1 MGLFEGGA
9 VPLVSVTPQFL
20 GNLSSQAVGSVANS
34 QITSLTSQ
42 VFQGAGQSFL
52 AQTGQAVVSN
62 TANNFINVGVNSL
75 LSQNITQTSGL
86 SLSTGQNFSASSI
99 SQSIT
104 SALSSQLN
112 SNLSQTLQ
120 SAGPFGPLISTLGS
134 SLVNSLSSSI
144 LGGIGGGAG
153 GGGFNGAPGT
163 GFSSKTFP
171 GAGDE
176 PEADYGGSSY
186 TLNDIVFS
194 IQPANQGPQSSGLQE
209 AINDPKAVTRLS
221 SKQYAAAAT
230 LPNNT
235 ATAFKTEQLLKV
247 ESMGTFGKINPTAPI
262 TNNTATAFRT
272 GQLLNTSS
280 GGTFGRSAGV
290 DTTQFLTEPS
300 VGTFDASNVGGIF
313 GGNTG
318 VDPSRFAGINLPP
331 GVDKLFG
338 VSPSSNTSEGS
349 PSQGQDQSWTFITAP
364 KNISWNTQNQSSRVP
379 MFGTN
384 NPPVVAGTR
393 GMRDLDA
400 SECLVEG
407 FIRNKIVED
416 KVRALEDLMSYK
428 LNGSDGFVSVPVY
441 QFWAQQK
448 NYGGTKEKQTGY
460 FIIKDVKVKEE
471 MRDLQGKSTR
481 AMVDI
486 SFTEVPEYQVNSGR
500 DIASQTTGGAKSTLA
515 SQSQTQTAGVKGQ
528 ANQGVTAAAKTKAGP
543 GAGGATAAAQAAA
556 VGKRPT
562 GDFRSAQPIN

>member
-9 VPLVSVTPQFL
+9 VPLVSITPQFL
-20 GNLSSQAVGSVANS
+20 GNLATQTLGSVANA
-34 QITSLTSQ
+34 QITTLTGQ

-52 AQTGQAVVSN
+52 AQTGQAVVANS
-62 TANNFINVGVNSL
+62 ANNFINVGVNSL
-75 LSQNITQTSGL
+75 LSQNITQASGL

-112 SNLSQTLQ
+112 ANLSQTLQ
-120 SAGPFGPLISTLGS
+120 SAGPFGPLISTLGT
-134 SLVNSLSSSI
+134 SLVNSLGSST
-144 LGGIGGGAG
+144 LGGFGGGAG
-153 GGGFNGAPGT
+153 DGGFNGAPGT

-209 AINDPKAVTRLS
+209 AINDPKSITTLS
-221 SKQYAAAAT
+221 SKQYATAAT
-230 LPNNT
+230 LPSNT

-247 ESMGTFGKINPTAPI
+247 ESMGTFG
-262 TNNTATAFRT
+262 
-272 GQLLNTSS
+272 
-280 GGTFGRSAGV
+280 RSAGV

-300 VGTFDASNVGGIF
+300 VGIFDASGVGNNF
-313 GGNTG
+313 GTNSG
-318 VDPSRFAGINLPP
+318 VDLSRFAGINLPP

-338 VSPSSNTSEGS
+338 VSPTSNTSEGS
-349 PSQGQDQSWTFITAP
+349 PSQGEDQSWTFITAP
-364 KNISWNTQNQSSRVP
+364 KNISWNTQNQASRVP

-384 NPPVVAGTR
+384 NPPMVAGTR

-407 FIRNKIVED
+407 FIRNKVVED
-416 KVRALEDLMSYK
+416 KVRALENLMSYK

-471 MRDLQGKSTR
+471 MRDLQGKATR

-500 DIASQTTGGAKSTLA
+500 DIASQATGSAKSILP
-515 SQSQTQTAGVKGQ
+515 TQAGVKGQ
-528 ANQGVTAAAKTKAGP
+528 ANQGVAAAAGTKAGP
-543 GAGGATAAAQAAA
+543 GAGGATAAAQTAATGA
-556 VGKRPT
+556 DTKIKPLVPNANNFRNLGKL
-562 GDFRSAQPIN
+562 D

>member
-20 GNLSSQAVGSVANS
+20 GNLATQTVGSVANA
-34 QITSLTSQ
+34 QITTLTGQ
-42 VFQGAGQSFL
+42 VFKGAGQSFL
-52 AQTGQAVVSN
+52 AQAGQAVVSN
-62 TANNFINVGVNSL
+62 TANNFINVGVNPL
-75 LSQNITQTSGL
+75 LSQNITQASGL

-104 SALSSQLN
+104 SVLSSQLN

-194 IQPANQGPQSSGLQE
+194 IQPANQGPQSSGLQG
-209 AINDPKAVTRLS
+209 AINDPKAITTLS
-221 SKQYAAAAT
+221 SKQYAAAT

-247 ESMGTFGKINPTAPI
+247 ESMGTFG
-262 TNNTATAFRT
+262 
-272 GQLLNTSS
+272 Q
-280 GGTFGRSAGV
+280 SAGV
-290 DTTQFLTEPS
+290 DP
-300 VGTFDASNVGGIF
+300 A
-313 GGNTG
+313 
-318 VDPSRFAGINLPP
+318 RFAGINLPP

-400 SECLVEG
+400 NECLVEG
-407 FIRNKIVED
+407 FIRNKVVED

-448 NYGGTKEKQTGY
+448 SYGGTKEKQTGY

-471 MRDLQGKSTR
+471 MRDLQGKATR

-500 DIASQTTGGAKSTLA
+500 DIASKTTGGAKSTLA
-515 SQSQTQTAGVKGQ
+515 NQSQTQTAGVKGQ
-528 ANQGVTAAAKTKAGP
+528 ANQGVTAAAGTKAGA
-543 GAGGATAAAQAAA
+543 GAGGATAAAQTAA
-556 VGKRPT
+556 T
-562 GDFRSAQPIN
+562 GADTKIKALVPNANNYKNLNKL

>member
-20 GNLSSQAVGSVANS
+20 GNLATQTVGSVANA
-34 QITSLTSQ
+34 QVTTLTGQ

-52 AQTGQAVVSN
+52 AQSGQAVVSN
-62 TANNFINVGVNSL
+62 TANNFINVGVNPL
-75 LSQNITQTSGL
+75 LSQNITQASGL

-104 SALSSQLN
+104 SVLSSQLN

-209 AINDPKAVTRLS
+209 AINDPKAITRLS

-247 ESMGTFGKINPTAPI
+247 ESMGTFG
-262 TNNTATAFRT
+262 
-272 GQLLNTSS
+272 Q
-280 GGTFGRSAGV
+280 SAGV

-300 VGTFDASNVGGIF
+300 ARTFDASNVGGKF
-313 GGNTG
+313 GQSTG
-318 VDPSRFAGINLPP
+318 VDPARFAGINLPP

-400 SECLVEG
+400 NECLVEG
-407 FIRNKIVED
+407 FIRNKVVED

-460 FIIKDVKVKEE
+460 FIIKDVRVKEE
-471 MRDLQGKSTR
+471 MRDLQGKATR

-515 SQSQTQTAGVKGQ
+515 NQSQTQTAGVKGQ
-528 ANQGVTAAAKTKAGP
+528 ANQGVTAAAGTKAGA
-543 GAGGATAAAQAAA
+543 GAGGATAAAQTAATGA
-556 VGKRPT
+556 DTKIKALVPNANNYKNLGKL
-562 GDFRSAQPIN
+562 

>member
-9 VPLVSVTPQFL
+9 VPLVSITPQFL
-20 GNLSSQAVGSVANS
+20 GNLATQTLGSVANA
-34 QITSLTSQ
+34 QITTLTGQ

-52 AQTGQAVVSN
+52 AQTGQAVVANS
-62 TANNFINVGVNSL
+62 ANNFINVGVNPL
-75 LSQNITQTSGL
+75 LSQDITQASGL

-112 SNLSQTLQ
+112 ANLSQTLQ
-120 SAGPFGPLISTLGS
+120 SAGPFGPLISTLGT
-134 SLVNSLSSSI
+134 SLVNSLGSSI
-144 LGGIGGGAG
+144 LGGFGGGAG
-153 GGGFNGAPGT
+153 DGGFNGAPGT

-209 AINDPKAVTRLS
+209 AINDPKSITTLS

-247 ESMGTFGKINPTAPI
+247 ESMGTFGQSAGYAAAAVRSS
-262 TNNTATAFRT
+262 NTATAFNT
-272 GQLLNTSS
+272 GQLL
-280 GGTFGRSAGV
+280 
-290 DTTQFLTEPS
+290 TEPS
-300 VGTFDASNVGGIF
+300 GRTFNASGVGNNFST
-313 GGNTG
+313 NTG
-318 VDPSRFAGINLPP
+318 VDLSRFAGINLPP

-338 VSPSSNTSEGS
+338 VPASSNTSEGS
-349 PSQGQDQSWTFITAP
+349 PSQGGDQSWTFITAP
-364 KNISWNTQNQSSRVP
+364 KNISWNTQNQASRVS

-407 FIRNKIVED
+407 FIRNKVVED

-471 MRDLQGKSTR
+471 MRDLQGKATR

-500 DIASQTTGGAKSTLA
+500 DIASQATGGAKSTLA
-515 SQSQTQTAGVKGQ
+515 SQAQTSTTTAQAGVKGQ
-528 ANQGVTAAAKTKAGP
+528 ANQGVAAAAGTKAGP
-543 GAGGATAAAQAAA
+543 GAGGATAAAQTAA
-556 VGKRPT
+556 T
-562 GDFRSAQPIN
+562 GADTKIKALVPNANNFRNLGQLQTGVKP

>member
-9 VPLVSVTPQFL
+9 IPLVSVTPQFL
-20 GNLSSQAVGSVANS
+20 GNLSSQAVGSIANS

-52 AQTGQAVVSN
+52 AQAGQAVVSN

-112 SNLSQTLQ
+112 ANLSQTLQ

-153 GGGFNGAPGT
+153 EGGFNGAPGT

-209 AINDPKAVTRLS
+209 VINDPKAITRLS
-221 SKQYAAAAT
+221 SKQYAAATT

-235 ATAFKTEQLLKV
+235 AKTFKTEQLLKV

-272 GQLLNTSS
+272 GQ
-280 GGTFGRSAGV
+280 FP
-290 DTTQFLTEPS
+290 TEPS
-300 VGTFDASNVGGIF
+300 ARTFDASNVGGKF
-313 GGNTG
+313 GQSTG
-318 VDPSRFAGINLPP
+318 VDPARFAEINLPP

-448 NYGGTKEKQTGY
+448 SYGGTKEKQTGY

-500 DIASQTTGGAKSTLA
+500 DIASKTTGGAKSTLA
-515 SQSQTQTAGVKGQ
+515 SQSQTAGVKGK
-528 ANQGVTAAAKTKAGP
+528 ANQGVTAAAGTKAGP
-543 GAGGATAAAQAAA
+543 GAGGATAAAQTAA
-556 VGKRPT
+556 T
-562 GDFRSAQPIN
+562 GTDTKIKALVPNANNYQLLTAPPGTF